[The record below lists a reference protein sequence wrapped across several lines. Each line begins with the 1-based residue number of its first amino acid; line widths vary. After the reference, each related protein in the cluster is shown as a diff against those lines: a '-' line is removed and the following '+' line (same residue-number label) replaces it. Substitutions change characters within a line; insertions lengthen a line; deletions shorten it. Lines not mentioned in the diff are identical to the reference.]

1 MKQPF
6 GLINLTLIPLALVS
20 ALAFGAQTPP
30 DATETQQTP
39 DEVDDRVLVTADF
52 RPTEL
57 EALAG
62 SATIIDETTLDDRN
76 AAHLDAVL
84 NTAPNVNFA
93 TGASRGRFFQ
103 IRGIGARS
111 QFVEP
116 SNASVGLI
124 VDGIDLTGLGGAAST
139 LDIDQVEILRGPQG
153 TLFGANALAGLIN
166 LVSASPTPEHQQTI
180 GLRLGDYGTRYAET
194 TASGPINPTAG
205 YRVAAS
211 KLQSDGFTDNAF
223 LGRRDTAGLDELTVK
238 SQLDWAV
245 GPDVDVELTAL
256 YLDIDNGYDAF
267 SLDNTRTTLS
277 DEPGFDRQETWAGST
292 RVIWRAHPAF
302 DVETTLS
309 HVNADLDYGFD
320 EDWAFEDI
328 CEAFECIFGGYT
340 SFDRYTRQ
348 TDNTTVDTRLVSTA
362 GEDSLGWV
370 VGAYAKDQTQT
381 LERVY
386 TYAGDFSSDYQTSN
400 QAVYGQLDIP
410 LSEDWAVSAGLRHER
425 FEADY
430 LDSNAASYQQDEN
443 LWGGKVSLSRSLASD
458 TWVYALVSKGYKVGG
473 INPDDDVPN
482 RQRRYQTEGLWNH
495 EIGGKG
501 SLMDGRVDW
510 RVAVFYQ
517 ARDDI
522 QTQQSLVVPVA
533 GERCPCEF
541 IEFQSNAAEGTS
553 QGVEIE
559 LNAQLSDR
567 LGVFASLGLLDAKFD
582 DFVSFS
588 HVDADEDTGMGV
600 DLDGRDVPQ
609 APNYNAHLGAVWS
622 LTDRWSLLGELEAK
636 DGFFFSSRHSTRAAA
651 YEQMHLRLSYQAN
664 DWDLALWVRNL
675 TDQTIKTRGFGGFG
689 NDPRTGYATEPYYQF
704 GAPRTVGVS
713 AGFTF

>member
-1 MKQPF
+1 MKKSTV
-6 GLINLTLIPLALVS
+6 LTLTGWVPLALASSMAV
-20 ALAFGAQTPP
+20 AAQTPP
-30 DATETQQTP
+30 DATETP
-39 DEVDDRVLVTADF
+39 PSPEEVDDRVVVTADF
-52 RPTEL
+52 RATEL
-57 EALAG
+57 DALAG
-62 SATIIDETTLDDRN
+62 SATIIDERTLNDRN
-76 AAHLDAVL
+76 AAHLEDVL

-166 LVSASPTPEHQQTI
+166 LVSASPTLEHQQTV
-180 GLRLGDYGTRYAET
+180 GLRIGDYGTRYAET
-194 TASGPINPTAG
+194 TAAGPINPGAG
-205 YRVAAS
+205 YRVAVS

-238 SQLDWAV
+238 SQLEWAA
-245 GPDVDVELTAL
+245 GSDVDIELTAL
-256 YLDIDNGYDAF
+256 VLDIDNGYDAF

-277 DEPGFDRQETWAGST
+277 DEPGFDQQQTFAGSG
-292 RVIWRAHPAF
+292 RVTWRAHERF
-302 DVETTLS
+302 DVEALIS
-309 HVNADLDYGFD
+309 RVDADLDYGFD
-320 EDWAFEDI
+320 EDWAFEGI

-348 TDNTTVDTRLVSTA
+348 TDNNTFDLRLISTGPA
-362 GEDSLGWV
+362 DDFNWV
-370 VGAYAKDQTQT
+370 IGAYGKDQTQA

-386 TYAGDFSSDYQTSN
+386 TYAGDFNSDYETTN
-400 QAVYGQLDIP
+400 QALYGQLDVP
-410 LSEDWAVSAGLRHER
+410 VAPDWMLTAGLRFER

-430 LDSNAASYQQDEN
+430 LDSNQAEYDQNEN
-443 LWGGKVSLSRSLASD
+443 LWGGKVSLSRSLD
-458 TWVYALVSKGYKVGG
+458 NDGLVYALVSKGYKAGG
-473 INPDDDVPN
+473 INPDADVPT

-495 EIGGKG
+495 EIGGQG
-501 SLMDGRVDW
+501 SLWAGRVDW
-510 RVAVFYQ
+510 RMALFYQ
-517 ARDDI
+517 TRDDI

-533 GERCPCEF
+533 GDRCPCEF
-541 IEFQSNAAEGTS
+541 IEFQSNAAKGTS

-559 LNAQLSDR
+559 LNAQLSER
-567 LGVFASLGLLDAKFD
+567 VGVFASLGLLDAQFD

-609 APNYNAHLGAVWS
+609 APNYNAHLEAAFS
-622 LTDRWSLLGELEAK
+622 LTDRWTLLGEFEAK
-636 DGFFFSSRHSTRAAA
+636 DGFYFSSRHSTRADA
-651 YEQMHLRLSYQAN
+651 YELIHLRLSYQAN
-664 DWDLALWVRNL
+664 DWDVAFWVRNL
-675 TDQTIKTRGFGGFG
+675 TDETIETRGFGGFG
-689 NDPRTGYATEPYYQF
+689 NDPRKGYATEPYYQF
-704 GAPRTVGVS
+704 GAPRTMGVS
-713 AGFTF
+713 AGFDF

>member
-1 MKQPF
+1 MKQPL
-6 GLINLTLIPLALVS
+6 GLINLTLIPLALLS
-20 ALAFGAQTPP
+20 ALAVGAQTPP
-30 DATETQQTP
+30 EATQAQQTP

-205 YRVAAS
+205 YRVAVS

-238 SQLDWAV
+238 SQLDWTA
-245 GPDVDVELTAL
+245 GSDVDVELTAL

-277 DEPGFDRQETWAGST
+277 DEPGFDRQETWAGSA
-292 RVIWRAHPAF
+292 RVKWRAHPAF

-320 EDWAFEDI
+320 EDWAFEGI
-328 CEAFECIFGGYT
+328 CEAFECIFDGYT

-348 TDNTTVDTRLVSTA
+348 TDNTTFDVRLISAASDNAV
-362 GEDSLGWV
+362 GWV
-370 VGAYAKDQTQT
+370 VGAYGKDQTQT

-386 TYAGDFSSDYQTSN
+386 TYAGDFSSEYETTN
-400 QAVYGQLDIP
+400 QALYGQLDVP
-410 LSEDWAVSAGLRHER
+410 VTPEWTLTAGLRFER
-425 FEADY
+425 FDADY
-430 LDSNAASYQQDEN
+430 ADANQAGYDQDNN
-443 LWGGKVSLSRSLASD
+443 LWGGQVSLSRALNND
-458 TWVYALVSKGYKVGG
+458 TMVYGLVSKGYKVGG
-473 INPDDDVPN
+473 INPDADVPSS
-482 RQRRYQTEGLWNH
+482 QRRYQTEGLWNH

-501 SLMDGRVDW
+501 ALLDGRLDW

-522 QTQQSLVVPVA
+522 QTQQSLVVPVD

-553 QGVEIE
+553 QGVEFE
-559 LNAQLSDR
+559 LNAQLSER
-567 LGVFASLGLLDAKFD
+567 LDVFASLGLLDAQFD

-609 APNYNAHLGAVWS
+609 APNYNAHLGAVFS
-622 LTDRWSLLGELEAK
+622 LTDRWALLGEFEAK
-636 DGFFFSSRHSTRAAA
+636 DGFYFSSRHSTRADA
-651 YEQMHLRLSYQAN
+651 YELIHLRLSYQAN
-664 DWDLALWVRNL
+664 DWDVAFWVRNL

-689 NDPRTGYATEPYYQF
+689 NDPRKGYATEPYYQF
-704 GAPRTVGVS
+704 GAPRTLGVS
-713 AGFTF
+713 AGFSF

>member
-1 MKQPF
+1 MKRPL

-20 ALAFGAQTPP
+20 ALAVGAQTPP
-30 DATETQQTP
+30 DAKDTPQTP

-166 LVSASPTPEHQQTI
+166 LVSASPTPEHRQTI

-205 YRVAAS
+205 YRVAVS

-245 GPDVDVELTAL
+245 GSDVDVELTAL
-256 YLDIDNGYDAF
+256 VLDIDNGYDAF

-277 DEPGFDRQETWAGST
+277 DEPGFDRQETWAGSA
-292 RVIWRAHPAF
+292 RVNWRAHPAF

-309 HVNADLDYGFD
+309 RVNADLDYGFD
-320 EDWAFEDI
+320 EDWAFDGI
-328 CEAFECIFGGYT
+328 CEAFECVFGGYT

-348 TDNTTVDTRLVSTA
+348 TDNTTADTRLVSTA

-370 VGAYAKDQTQT
+370 VGAFAKDQTQT

-386 TYAGDFSSDYQTSN
+386 TYAGDFSSEYETTN
-400 QAVYGQLDIP
+400 QALYGQLDVP
-410 LSEDWAVSAGLRHER
+410 VTPEWTLTAGLRFER
-425 FEADY
+425 FDADY
-430 LDSNAASYQQDEN
+430 ADSNQAGYDQDNN
-443 LWGGKVSLSRSLASD
+443 LWGGQVSLSRALNND
-458 TWVYALVSKGYKVGG
+458 TMVYGLVSKGYKVGG
-473 INPDDDVPN
+473 INPDADVPN
-482 RQRRYQTEGLWNH
+482 PQRRYQTEGLWNH

-501 SLMDGRVDW
+501 ALMDGRLDW

-522 QTQQSLVVPVA
+522 QTQQSLVVPVD

-559 LNAQLSDR
+559 LNAQLSER
-567 LGVFASLGLLDAKFD
+567 LDVFASLGLLDAQFD

-622 LTDRWSLLGELEAK
+622 FTNRWSLLGELEAK
-636 DGFFFSSRHSTRAAA
+636 DGFFFSSRHSTRADAH
-651 YEQMHLRLSYQAN
+651 ELIHLRLSYQAN
-664 DWDLALWVRNL
+664 DWDVAFWVRNL

-689 NDPRTGYATEPYYQF
+689 NDPRKGYATEPYYQF
-704 GAPRTVGVS
+704 GAPRTLGVS
-713 AGFTF
+713 AGFSF